1 MLTTSEH
8 INEIAAALAKAQ
20 AEMGN
25 AIKDRTNPAFRSTY
39 ADLASVREA
48 VTGPLSANGIA
59 VVQAP
64 GNDGD
69 SVTVE
74 TRLIHTSGEW
84 LGSVVSA
91 RPAKN
96 DPQAVG
102 SAITYLRRYGLMAMT
117 GIAPDDDD
125 GQAATNPAPAGR
137 AAPPTTARQEPSKA
151 PPAAPPPSP
160 PAERTRWPDAARAA
174 FCAELGKLGID
185 YDDCAEWCESL
196 GRPRPSVMTP
206 DERSKLLA
214 ALLTPAT
221 KAKLQAFIAAQE

>member
-1 MLTTSEH
+1 VITSES
-8 INEIAAALAKAQ
+8 IAAIAAALAKAQ

-64 GNDGD
+64 GNEGD

-91 RPAKN
+91 RPAKS

-137 AAPPTTARQEPSKA
+137 VERPAQARAEPSKA
-151 PPAAPPPSP
+151 PPA
-160 PAERTRWPDAARAA
+160 PAATSATPERTRWPDSARVA
-174 FCAELGKLGID
+174 FCAELGKLGLD
-185 YDDCAEWCESL
+185 YEACAEWCESL
-196 GRPRPSVMTP
+196 GRPRPSTMTP
-206 DERSKLLA
+206 DERSKLIA
-214 ALLTPAT
+214 ALLQPAT
-221 KAKLQAFIAAQE
+221 KAKLQAFIAAKE

>member
-1 MLTTSEH
+1 MITSEA
-8 INEIAAALAKAQ
+8 IGTIAAALAKAQ

-91 RPAKN
+91 RPTKN

-125 GQAATNPAPAGR
+125 GQAATHPAPVAR
-137 AAPPTTARQEPSKA
+137 VERPTQARQEPSKA
-151 PPAAPPPSP
+151 TPAPAATSATP
-160 PAERTRWPDAARAA
+160 ERTRWPDAARTS
-174 FCAELGKLGID
+174 FFAELGKLGVK

-196 GRPRPSVMTP
+196 GRPRPSTMTT

-221 KAKLQAFIAAQE
+221 KDKLQAFIASKE

>member
-1 MLTTSEH
+1 VITSES
-8 INEIAAALAKAQ
+8 IAAIAAALAKAQ

-74 TRLIHTSGEW
+74 TRLLHTSGEW
-84 LGSVVSA
+84 IGSVVSA

-125 GQAATNPAPAGR
+125 GQAATNPAPAARVERPAQAR
-137 AAPPTTARQEPSKA
+137 AEPSKA
-151 PPAAPPPSP
+151 PPAPAPTSATP
-160 PAERTRWPDAARAA
+160 ERTRWPDAARAA
-174 FCAELGKLGID
+174 FCAELGKLGIG

-196 GRPRPSVMTP
+196 GRPRPSTMTP
-206 DERSKLLA
+206 DERSKLIA

-221 KAKLQAFIAAQE
+221 KAKLQAFIASKE

>member
-1 MLTTSEH
+1 VITSES
-8 INEIAAALAKAQ
+8 IGTIAAALAKAQ

-48 VTGPLSANGIA
+48 VTGALSANGIA

-69 SVTVE
+69 AVTVE

-91 RPAKN
+91 RPAKS

-125 GQAATNPAPAGR
+125 GQAATHPAPAPR
-137 AAPPTTARQEPSKA
+137 VERPPQARQEPSKA
-151 PPAAPPPSP
+151 PPA
-160 PAERTRWPDAARAA
+160 PAATPTTPDRTRWADAARTA
-174 FCAELGKLGID
+174 FCAELGKLGLD
-185 YDDCAEWCESL
+185 YYDCAEWCESIN
-196 GRPRPSVMTP
+196 RPRPSLMTT

-221 KAKLQAFIAAQE
+221 KAKLQAFVASKA

>member
-1 MLTTSEH
+1 MITSES
-8 INEIAAALAKAQ
+8 IGTIAAALAKAQ

-48 VTGPLSANGIA
+48 VTGALSANGIA

-69 SVTVE
+69 AVTVE

-91 RPAKN
+91 RPAKS

-125 GQAATNPAPAGR
+125 GQAATHPAPAPR
-137 AAPPTTARQEPSKA
+137 VERPPQARQEPSKA
-151 PPAAPPPSP
+151 PPA
-160 PAERTRWPDAARAA
+160 PAATPTTPDRPRWAQNVAAS
-174 FCAELGKLGID
+174 FCAELGQRGFKH
-185 YDDCAEWCESL
+185 DDCAAWCVAEGL
-196 GRPRPSVMTP
+196 PRPSVMTSA
-206 DERSKLLA
+206 ERAQLLSD
-214 ALLTPAT
+214 LSTPAT
-221 KAKLQAFIAAQE
+221 SAKLQAFIAAKE